1 MRLYSIKGCILGIA
15 SICSEPL
22 QCPRS
27 SADGQY
33 YCYSLFESSRENQI
47 LRFVSSSDLSLEM
60 VQKGIIVNV
69 RADYA
74 FRNWNDDSDW
84 MLHPEVF
91 TWLQEAFG
99 RCLSSGC
106 SSTMV
111 EPLWA
116 SLCIS
121 SICSDREVLAEDS
134 VEEGEAC
141 SPHSSSLASSTLML
155 QMLVNYPVLL
165 PKQMDLLRNPHRQRH
180 PLIQNGH
187 LILGVWLVSG
197 ISCQAASFQK
207 ILSQSTCNAS
217 WRNSTAKSYD
227 SAWNLWAG
235 WCK

>member
-84 MLHPEVF
+84 MLRPEVF

-99 RCLSSGC
+99 QCLSSGC